1 MNENEL
7 KALIMK
13 KQANGKISC
22 KVAFDIAEESGASKG
37 EIGELLNEMR
47 IKIRACQLGC
57 FK

>member
-7 KALIMK
+7 KDLIMRR
-13 KQANGKISC
+13 QVDGKISC
-22 KVAFDIAEESGASKG
+22 KVVFDIADEAGASKG
-37 EIGELLNEMR
+37 ELGELLNEMR

>member
-7 KALIMK
+7 KELIMR
-13 KQANGKISC
+13 KQVDGKISC
-22 KVAFDIAEESGASKG
+22 KAAFDIADEAGASRS

>member
-7 KALIMK
+7 KELIMR

-37 EIGELLNEMR
+37 EIGELLNEMQ